1 MAHIRRE
8 EGGFL
13 LVEVV
18 VAVTVLAI
26 GLLALMA
33 VYDAAI
39 FSLRSAGKHTAASQL
54 ATDQLERYD
63 SLAPAAVELDSAAY
77 TTAKA
82 SDPYYATDE
91 AGLAGASGTAVTV
104 SGCGSSANCQPV
116 QVLVGSDR
124 LSYRVETFIRDVT
137 ISGQT
142 ERIVSVVVRAASDG
156 TKILTFTSARD
167 AGPR

>member
-39 FSLRSAGKHTAASQL
+39 VSLRSAGKHTAASQL
-54 ATDQLERYD
+54 ATDQLELYD
-63 SLAPAAVELDSAAY
+63 SLAVASVGLDSAAL

-91 AGLAGASGTAVTV
+91 TGLAGATGTDVTI
-104 SGCGSSANCQPV
+104 SGCGSAAHCAPV
-116 QVLVGSDR
+116 QVLTGSDR

-137 ISGQT
+137 LSGQT
-142 ERIVSVVVRAASDG
+142 ERIISVVVRSASSG
-156 TKILTFTSARD
+156 SKVLTFTSARD